1 MLGRSNQEM
10 AESIGEEQTDL
21 LDAQSQQA
29 LLEEQELYSEVTHT
43 IVWNCFIMTP
53 SFPGERDISKL
64 SFVICSSFFFVLS
77 SAGKGTISI
86 AIM

>member
-29 LLEEQELYSEVTHT
+29 LLEEQELYSEVTQPV
-43 IVWNCFIMTP
+43 VWN
-53 SFPGERDISKL
+53 
-64 SFVICSSFFFVLS
+64 
-77 SAGKGTISI
+77 SI
-86 AIM
+86 AW